1 MTEHVSICEVGPR
14 DGLQIAKTR
23 MGTDAK
29 VGWIRAIAAAG
40 VKEIEVG
47 SFVPPRVIPQLS
59 DTPEVVEQCLRIP
72 GLIVQALAP
81 NLRGVQNAYHAGVHK
96 ISIPVSV
103 SEGHSMA
110 NLNRMPAQS
119 ITMMQEIMDWLKAQ
133 PRHVPVVAG
142 CSTAFGCSI
151 DGVVPTANTVALA
164 KGLADAGVDQIM
176 LADTVGYAH
185 PAQIRE
191 VVRATHEAIGDTLYG
206 LHLHDT
212 CGLGIANA
220 LAGLE
225 EGIRAFDA
233 CLAGLGG
240 CPYAPGA
247 SGNVVTEDLVFM
259 LESMGFATGIDL
271 AKLIGA
277 RRLLH
282 EACRPSLC
290 MGRCRRRG
298 YRALSGR
305 RPDIHR
311 SRVRTT
317 GSGRPGGGEP
327 GAGMQWVPA
336 MRQT

>member
-1 MTEHVSICEVGPR
+1 MTTFVSICEVGPR

-23 MGTDAK
+23 MTTEAK
-29 VGWIRAIAAAG
+29 VRWIQSIAAAG

-59 DTPEVVEQCLRIP
+59 DTPEVVAQVLATIP

-103 SEGHSMA
+103 SDGHSMA
-110 NLNRMPAQS
+110 NLNRTPAQS
-119 ITMMQEIMDWLKAQ
+119 IEMMREIMAWLGAQ
-133 PRHVPVVAG
+133 PRKVPVVAG

-151 DGVVPTANTVALA
+151 DGVVPTAKAVALA
-164 KGLADAGVDQIM
+164 KGLVDAGADQIM

-185 PAQIRE
+185 PAQIKE
-191 VVRATHEAIGDTLYG
+191 VVRATRDAIGDKLYG

-225 EGIRAFDA
+225 EGIRAFDS

-271 AKLIGA
+271 PKLIDA

-282 EACRPSLC
+282 EGLPAEPMHGQVPKAGIPRTF
-290 MGRCRRRG
+290 
-298 YRALSGR
+298 RA
-305 RPDIHR
+305 
-311 SRVRTT
+311 
-317 GSGRPGGGEP
+317 
-327 GAGMQWVPA
+327 AA
-336 MRQT
+336 

>member
-1 MTEHVSICEVGPR
+1 MTTFISICEVGPR

-23 MGTDAK
+23 MTTEAK
-29 VGWIRAIAAAG
+29 VRWIQAIAASG
-40 VKEIEVG
+40 VHEIEVG

-59 DTPEVVEQCLRIP
+59 DTPEVVAQVLATVP
-72 GLIVQALAP
+72 GLVVQALAP

-103 SEGHSMA
+103 SDGHSMA
-110 NLNRMPAQS
+110 NLNRTPAQS
-119 ITMMQEIMDWLKAQ
+119 IEMMREIMAWLGAQ
-133 PRHVPVVAG
+133 PRKVPLVAG

-151 DGVVPTANTVALA
+151 DGVVPVAKTVALA
-164 KGLADAGVDQIM
+164 KGLVDAGVDQIM

-185 PAQIRE
+185 PAQIKE
-191 VVRATHEAIGDTLYG
+191 VVRATRDAVGDKLYG

-212 CGLGIANA
+212 CGLGLANA

-225 EGIRAFDA
+225 EGIRAFDS

-259 LESMGFATGIDL
+259 LESMSFATGIDL
-271 AKLIGA
+271 PKLIDA

-282 EACRPSLC
+282 EGLPAEPMHGQVPKAGIPRTF
-290 MGRCRRRG
+290 
-298 YRALSGR
+298 RA
-305 RPDIHR
+305 
-311 SRVRTT
+311 
-317 GSGRPGGGEP
+317 
-327 GAGMQWVPA
+327 AA
-336 MRQT
+336 

>member
-1 MTEHVSICEVGPR
+1 MIEHVSICEVGPR

-23 MGTDAK
+23 MTTDAK
-29 VGWIRAIAAAG
+29 VRWIRAIAAAG
-40 VKEIEVG
+40 VPEIEVG

-59 DTPEVVEQCLRIP
+59 DTPEVVEECLKIP
-72 GLIVQALAP
+72 GLTVQALAP

-96 ISIPVSV
+96 ISIPISV

-119 ITMMQEIMDWLKAQ
+119 ITMMREIMDWLHAQ
-133 PRHVPVVAG
+133 PRRVPVVAG

-151 DGVVPTANTVALA
+151 DGVVPTAKTVALA

-185 PAQIRE
+185 PAQVRE
-191 VVRATHEAIGDTLYG
+191 VVRATREAIGDTLYG

-271 AKLIGA
+271 AKLIEA

-282 EACRPSLC
+282 EGLPEEPMHGQVPKAGIPRTF
-290 MGRCRRRG
+290 
-298 YRALSGR
+298 RA
-305 RPDIHR
+305 
-311 SRVRTT
+311 
-317 GSGRPGGGEP
+317 
-327 GAGMQWVPA
+327 AA
-336 MRQT
+336 

>member
-1 MTEHVSICEVGPR
+1 MTTFVSICEVGPR

-23 MGTDAK
+23 MTTEAK
-29 VGWIRAIAAAG
+29 VRWIQSIAAAG

-59 DTPEVVEQCLRIP
+59 DTPEVVEKVLATIP
-72 GLIVQALAP
+72 GLTVQALAP

-103 SEGHSMA
+103 SDGHSMA
-110 NLNRMPAQS
+110 NLNRTPAQS
-119 ITMMQEIMDWLKAQ
+119 IEMMREIMAWLGAQ
-133 PRHVPVVAG
+133 PRKVPVVAG

-151 DGVVPTANTVALA
+151 DGVVPTAKAVALA
-164 KGLADAGVDQIM
+164 KGLADAGADQIM

-185 PAQIRE
+185 PAQIKE
-191 VVRATHEAIGDTLYG
+191 VVRATRDAIGDKLYG

-225 EGIRAFDA
+225 EGIRAFDS

-271 AKLIGA
+271 PKLIDA

-282 EACRPSLC
+282 EGLPAEAMHGQVPKAGIPRTF
-290 MGRCRRRG
+290 
-298 YRALSGR
+298 RA
-305 RPDIHR
+305 
-311 SRVRTT
+311 
-317 GSGRPGGGEP
+317 
-327 GAGMQWVPA
+327 AA
-336 MRQT
+336 

>member
-1 MTEHVSICEVGPR
+1 MQGGTVMTDHVSICEVGPR

-23 MGTDAK
+23 MTTEAK
-29 VGWIRAIAAAG
+29 VRWIRAIAAAG

-47 SFVPPRVIPQLS
+47 SFVPPRVIPQLA
-59 DTPEVVEQCLRIP
+59 DTPEVVEQSLKIP

-81 NLRGVQNAYHAGVHK
+81 NLRGVQNAYNAGVHK

-103 SEGHSMA
+103 SEGHSKA
-110 NLNRMPAQS
+110 NLNRMPEQS
-119 ITMMQEIMDWLKAQ
+119 IGMMREIMDWLHAQ
-133 PRHVPVVAG
+133 PRKVPVVAG

-151 DGVVPTANTVALA
+151 DGVVPIAKTVALA
-164 KGLADAGVDQIM
+164 KGLADAGVDQIT

-185 PAQIRE
+185 PAQIKE
-191 VVRATHEAIGDTLYG
+191 VVRATREAIGDALYG

-212 CGLGIANA
+212 CGLGLANA

-271 AKLIGA
+271 PKLIGA

-282 EACRPSLC
+282 EGLPEEPMHGQVPKAGIP
-290 MGRCRRRG
+290 
-298 YRALSGR
+298 
-305 RPDIHR
+305 
-311 SRVRTT
+311 RTFK
-317 GSGRPGGGEP
+317 
-327 GAGMQWVPA
+327 AA
-336 MRQT
+336 A

>member
-1 MTEHVSICEVGPR
+1 MKEYVSICEVGPR

-23 MGTDAK
+23 MTTEAK
-29 VGWIRAIAAAG
+29 VRWIAAIAAAG

-59 DTPEVVEQCLRIP
+59 DTPEVVDQCLKIP
-72 GLIVQALAP
+72 GLIVQALVP
-81 NLRGVQNAYHAGVHK
+81 NLRGAQNAYNAGVHK

-119 ITMMQEIMDWLKAQ
+119 ITMMREIMAWLHAQ
-133 PRHVPVVAG
+133 PRKVPVVAG
-142 CSTAFGCSI
+142 VSTAFGCSI
-151 DGVVPTANTVALA
+151 DGVVPTAKTVAMA

-185 PAQIRE
+185 PAQIKE
-191 VVRATHEAIGDTLYG
+191 VVRATREAIGDTLYG

-259 LESMGFATGIDL
+259 LESMGFDTGIDL
-271 AKLIGA
+271 PKLIEA

-282 EACRPSLC
+282 EGLPQEPMHGQVPKAGIPRTF
-290 MGRCRRRG
+290 
-298 YRALSGR
+298 RA
-305 RPDIHR
+305 
-311 SRVRTT
+311 
-317 GSGRPGGGEP
+317 
-327 GAGMQWVPA
+327 AA
-336 MRQT
+336 

>member
-1 MTEHVSICEVGPR
+1 MTTFVSICEVGPR

-23 MGTDAK
+23 MTTEAK
-29 VGWIRAIAAAG
+29 VRWIQSIAAAG

-59 DTPEVVEQCLRIP
+59 DTPEVVAQVLATIP
-72 GLIVQALAP
+72 GLTVQALAP

-96 ISIPVSV
+96 ISIPISV
-103 SEGHSMA
+103 SDGHSMA
-110 NLNRMPAQS
+110 NLNRTPAQS
-119 ITMMQEIMDWLKAQ
+119 IEMMREIMAWLGAQ
-133 PRHVPVVAG
+133 PRKVPVVAG

-151 DGVVPTANTVALA
+151 DGVVPTAKTVALA
-164 KGLADAGVDQIM
+164 KALADAGADQIM

-185 PAQIRE
+185 PAQIKE
-191 VVRATHEAIGDTLYG
+191 VVRATRDAIGEKLYG

-225 EGIRAFDA
+225 EGIRAFDS

-259 LESMGFATGIDL
+259 LESMDFATGIDL
-271 AKLIGA
+271 AKLIDA

-282 EACRPSLC
+282 EGLPAEPMHGQVPKAGIPRTF
-290 MGRCRRRG
+290 
-298 YRALSGR
+298 RA
-305 RPDIHR
+305 
-311 SRVRTT
+311 
-317 GSGRPGGGEP
+317 
-327 GAGMQWVPA
+327 AA
-336 MRQT
+336 

>member
-1 MTEHVSICEVGPR
+1 MSSFVSICEVGPR

-23 MGTDAK
+23 MTTEAK
-29 VGWIRAIAAAG
+29 VRWIQAIAAAG

-47 SFVPPRVIPQLS
+47 SFVPPRVIPQLA
-59 DTPEVVEQCLRIP
+59 DTPEVVEAVLASVP
-72 GLIVQALAP
+72 GLVVQALAP

-119 ITMMQEIMDWLKAQ
+119 IEMMREVMAWLHAQ
-133 PRHVPVVAG
+133 PRKVPVVVG

-151 DGVVPTANTVALA
+151 DGVVPTAQVVALA
-164 KGLADAGVDQIM
+164 KGLADAGVDEIM
-176 LADTVGYAH
+176 LADTVGYGH
-185 PAQIRE
+185 PTQIKE
-191 VVRATHEAIGDTLYG
+191 VVRATRDAVGDKLYG

-212 CGLGIANA
+212 CGLGVANA

-225 EGIRAFDA
+225 EGIRAFDS

-259 LESMGFATGIDL
+259 LESMGFTTGIDI
-271 AKLIGA
+271 AKLFEA
-277 RRLLH
+277 RTLLH
-282 EACRPSLC
+282 AGLPAEAMHGQVAKAGIPRTF
-290 MGRCRRRG
+290 
-298 YRALSGR
+298 RA
-305 RPDIHR
+305 
-311 SRVRTT
+311 
-317 GSGRPGGGEP
+317 
-327 GAGMQWVPA
+327 AA
-336 MRQT
+336 